1 MITLGIDIGG
11 SATKGALVDTVSG
24 RMVSD
29 RIRFETEA
37 PVKPR
42 KWPRWWKKS
51 EKSWAITARLARG
64 IRG

>member
-42 KWPRWWKKS
+42 EVAALV
-51 EKSWAITARLARG
+51 EKPAIPGRFGCKLAL
-64 IRG
+64 